1 MTVVRNALT
10 LIVLYAATCA
20 PALAGPDGLRATAIA
35 GLERTDSA
43 PGAGAQNGVYYGVQI
58 GADWSLGGAF
68 AGVEGEI
75 GESTARDLSLPGQP
89 RQAEFGNLA
98 VRLGV
103 PVTGGTRAF
112 VRGGYAY
119 HRIDNAV
126 GADFNGHG
134 YVIGGG
140 VEADLAA
147 NLFARAEYRYSDY
160 GSTVRGQQFL
170 GGIGVRF

>member
-1 MTVVRNALT
+1 MPRPRNLIALP
-10 LIVLYAATCA
+10 LLLAATA
-20 PALAGPDGLRATAIA
+20 TPALASPDGLRATAIA

-43 PGAGAQNGVYYGVQI
+43 PGSGAQNGFYYGVQI
-58 GADWSLGGAF
+58 GADWSVGGVV
-68 AGVEGEI
+68 AGVEAEI
-75 GESTARDLSLPGQP
+75 GESTASDLSLPGQP

-98 VRLGV
+98 LRVAL
-103 PVTGGTRAF
+103 PVTDRTRAF

-119 HRIDNAV
+119 HRIDNAA

-140 VEADLAA
+140 IEADLTT
-147 NLFARAEYRYSDY
+147 NLFARAEYRFSDY